1 MTHVLSARPRARL
14 IALGV
19 VLLSLVGLLQLA
31 PGLGANTQEDA
42 ASAAPLAPQSPRTPV
57 APAQESGPD
66 PCPPPSN
73 IGTLVTNEYNGVP
86 PSLQDE
92 RLVGPVDLVKN
103 ARVDECGG
111 TVTLPL
117 YEGRMRDG
125 TPVWYILT
133 ETNDEGN
140 AEALGL
146 NFAPKLTY
154 ADSPSVDDASNPR
167 DRDAVR
173 NATQAADGTL
183 VFDCG
188 EIDFAPERR
197 LEGDAFPPSVAEP
210 GSVGD
215 DCYTPL
221 VKLTNAGGFIYNAP
235 VLAHGISAEELSAF
249 CEGDPDYS
257 RVHDKVL
264 SICPE
269 EQGGGTTG
277 GTVTLT
283 QTLGFSFARPV
294 VYLSFES
301 NDPVAAT
308 LEAATLAPRL
318 GRLGLGRDD
327 AAFSAIE
334 RLFAFTNGPTGAD
347 NPQRQGLTSAI
358 RGEGDPLNTFGGIPT
373 LALDYSPL
381 WDMQLGEWTQ
391 EAIDNGYV
399 SRQTEEF
406 AILSL
411 VQQGFV
417 TGPGGT
423 PYGSS
428 GIIINC
434 PVIAR
439 LL

>member
-1 MTHVLSARPRARL
+1 MKHVRSLRPRARL

-31 PGLGANTQEDA
+31 PHLGANTQEDA
-42 ASAAPLAPQSPRTPV
+42 ASAAPLAAGSPRAPV
-57 APAQESGPD
+57 APAQEGEPD

-92 RLVGPVDLVKN
+92 RLVGPVDLVKT
-103 ARVDECGG
+103 AQVDECGG
-111 TVTLPL
+111 TVRLPL
-117 YEGRMRDG
+117 YEGRMQDG

-154 ADSPSVDDASNPR
+154 ADSPSVDDASRPR

-173 NATQAADGTL
+173 NAVQAADGTL

-188 EIDFAPERR
+188 AVDFAPERR

-221 VKLTNAGGFIYNAP
+221 VKVTNAGGYIYNAP
-235 VLAHGISAEELSAF
+235 VLAQGISAEELSAF
-249 CEGDPDYS
+249 CEGEPDYS

-269 EQGGGTTG
+269 EEGGGATG
-277 GTVTLT
+277 GTVTIR

-294 VYLSFES
+294 VYVSFES

-308 LEAATLAPRL
+308 VEASTLTPRL
-318 GRLGLGRDD
+318 GRLGLARDD
-327 AAFSAIE
+327 AVFSAIE
-334 RLFAFTNGPTGAD
+334 RIFAFTNGPTGAD
-347 NPQRQGLTSAI
+347 NPQRQGLTSAV

-411 VQQGFV
+411 VEQGFV
-417 TGPGGT
+417 TGPGGA
-423 PYGSS
+423 PYGSV

-434 PVIAR
+434 PVISR

>member
-1 MTHVLSARPRARL
+1 MKHLLSAKPRATF
-14 IALGV
+14 IAVAVV
-19 VLLSLVGLLQLA
+19 VLVLGGMVPLA
-31 PGLGANTQEDA
+31 PAFGGNAREDA
-42 ASAAPLAPQSPRTPV
+42 ASAAPRAPQSPQRPV
-57 APAQESGPD
+57 APAQEGRTD

-86 PSLQDE
+86 PSVQDE

-117 YEGRMRDG
+117 YEGRMQDG

-133 ETNDEGN
+133 ETNDEGA

-154 ADSPSVDDASNPR
+154 ADSPSVDDARQPR

-173 NATQAADGTL
+173 DATQAADGTL
-183 VFDCG
+183 VFDRG
-188 EIDFAPERR
+188 AVDFTPERR
-197 LEGDAFPPSVAEP
+197 LEGDAFPPSAAEP

-215 DCYTPL
+215 DFYTPL

-235 VLAHGISAEELSAF
+235 VLAYGTSAEELSAF

-277 GTVTLT
+277 GTVTLR

-301 NDPVAAT
+301 NDPAAAT
-308 LEAATLAPRL
+308 LEAATHAPRL

-327 AAFSAIE
+327 AAFSAVE

-373 LALDYSPL
+373 LALDYSPM

-391 EAIDNGYV
+391 EAIDNGFV

-411 VQQGFV
+411 VEQGFV
-417 TGPGGT
+417 TGPGGE